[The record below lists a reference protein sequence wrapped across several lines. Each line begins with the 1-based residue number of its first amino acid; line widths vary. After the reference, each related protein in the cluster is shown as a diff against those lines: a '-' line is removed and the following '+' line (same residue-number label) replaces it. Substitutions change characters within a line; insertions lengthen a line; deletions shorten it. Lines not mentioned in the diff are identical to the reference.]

1 MLTLLGKKMITIL
14 WEKNADLDVCFR
26 SYSCSYK
33 ITADSTYSDVV
44 IQIKVHN
51 ASLEP
56 ATGCWRDSVEII
68 DGRSHI
74 TASILSGHYRSVGE
88 MPLKSARQRN
98 TI

>member
-1 MLTLLGKKMITIL
+1 MFTLLGKKIITIL
-14 WEKNADLDVCFR
+14 CKNADLDLCFR

-68 DGRSHI
+68 DGKSHI
-74 TASILSGHYRSVGE
+74 PASILSGHYRLVSE
-88 MPLKSARQRN
+88 MPFKSVRQ
-98 TI
+98 